1 MCPSAVES
9 LLARAGST
17 AHRGRRSV
25 SVSRLP
31 CPEVA
36 LLDPELRRD
45 LGIVA
50 PHLLDEPLGVLRGES
65 C

>member
-1 MCPSAVES
+1 
-9 LLARAGST
+9 
-17 AHRGRRSV
+17 V